1 MLALRVINEGCE
13 KMASNKVIF
22 ITSDVIYA
30 METVHSRG
38 TIKVLKEIRL
48 PIKQGVFANGLI
60 IDIPAF
66 TSYLKNIVSLNKTFA
81 RDVTVVVD
89 SSSIITK
96 KVDVP
101 EKIRGDMVHGIA
113 KKELAYAD
121 DLDLVFDTCLI
132 SEDSGTKAYCCALEK
147 KIVQQYNT
155 AFEDAGIQ
163 INRIDV
169 PLSTILNFTYTSD
182 DFKNMNYILNI
193 VEEDI
198 LYSVIFERG
207 NYIFS
212 TRDRIY
218 EQVGTE
224 DYNLFML
231 RKVDSLVSYFNN
243 NSTEAIDTL
252 KNIYFY
258 GIPNDTIKEINNLYY
273 SEGGSQVIPL
283 EINLIYDPKSRIDVS
298 VLGINEDAIREV
310 GYHNLPFYLFT
321 CGDKLGLNLLESIE
335 MGLGTRLTSKQKAV
349 VYGIPIGGAVIT
361 LLVLLFLGVRILLIN
376 NEMTELQNIMN
387 SEEYIKSYNA
397 AVGTFKLSNDLN
409 VKYKNLTTFENE
421 IYCEKVRTDI
431 VEQIINCV
439 PFNVYIS
446 QLSYTTK
453 ENCIMISGYSDSEM
467 GPANFVKTL
476 KDLECF
482 ESIEYN
488 ARRISKG
495 YSFNLQLY
503 IGMGKAS
510 EEDENI
516 WQWGLS
522 GDMKETSSAA
532 RPDPVIEIT
541 ETTGNIW
548 ELQTPD
554 GIVYITSQEDVNN
567 IRTRFP
573 DIDFGTILQEGGFN

>member
-1 MLALRVINEGCE
+1 
-13 KMASNKVIF
+13 MASNKVIF
-22 ITSDVIYA
+22 IASDVIYA
-30 METVHSRG
+30 METTHTRG

-48 PIKQGVFANGLI
+48 PIKEGVFANGLI

-81 RDVTVVVD
+81 KDVTVVVD

-163 INRIDV
+163 INRVDV
-169 PLSTILNFTYTSD
+169 PLSTILNFTYISE

-198 LYSVIFERG
+198 LYSIVFERG

-243 NSTEAIDTL
+243 NSTEDIDTL
-252 KNIYFY
+252 RNIYFY
-258 GIPNDTIKEINNLYY
+258 GIPNETIKEINNLYY
-273 SEGGSQVIPL
+273 SDGNSQVIPL

-310 GYHNLPFYLFT
+310 SYNNLPFYLFT
-321 CGDKLGLNLLESIE
+321 CGDKVGLNLLESIE
-335 MGLGTRLTSKQKAV
+335 MGLGTRLTSKQKAI

-361 LLVLLFLGVRILLIN
+361 LFVILFFAIRVMLVN
-376 NEMTELQNIMN
+376 NQIEELQNIMA
-387 SEEYIKSYNA
+387 SEEYNKAYNA
-397 AVGTFKLSNDLN
+397 AVGTYKLSNDLN
-409 VKYKNLTTFENE
+409 IKHKNLTTFEKE
-421 IYCEKVRTDI
+421 IDCEKVRTDI
-431 VEQIINCV
+431 VQQVINCV

-453 ENCIMISGYSDSEM
+453 ENFIVLTGYSDSEM

-482 ESIEYN
+482 DKVEYN
-488 ARRISKG
+488 ARKISKG

-503 IGMGKAS
+503 IGIGDAS
-510 EEDENI
+510 KEDENI
-516 WQWGLS
+516 WQWDLTG
-522 GDMKETSSAA
+522 GQVETSSSV
-532 RPDPVIEIT
+532 RPDPVIEIQAN
-541 ETTGNIW
+541 TGNIW

-567 IRTRFP
+567 IRSRFP
-573 DIDFGTILQEGGFN
+573 DIDFGTILTEGGFN

>member
-1 MLALRVINEGCE
+1 
-13 KMASNKVIF
+13 MASNKVIF

-66 TSYLKNIVSLNKTFA
+66 TSYLKNIISLNKTFA
-81 RDVTVVVD
+81 KDVTVVVD

-101 EKIRGDMVHGIA
+101 EKIRGDMVQGIA
-113 KKELAYAD
+113 KKELSYAD

-169 PLSTILNFTYTSD
+169 PLSTILNFTYISD

-198 LYSVIFERG
+198 LYSIVFERG

-243 NSTEAIDTL
+243 NSTEDIDTL

-258 GIPNDTIKEINNLYY
+258 GIPNETIKEINNLYY
-273 SEGGSQVIPL
+273 SDGNSQVIPL

-298 VLGINEDAIREV
+298 VLGINQEAIREV
-310 GYHNLPFYLFT
+310 GYNNLPFYLFT
-321 CGDKLGLNLLESIE
+321 CGDKVGLNLLESIE
-335 MGLGTRLTSKQKAV
+335 MGLGTRLTSKQKGI

-361 LLVLLFLGVRILLIN
+361 LLVLLYFGVRILLAN
-376 NEMTELQNIMN
+376 NEIEELQNIMA
-387 SEEYIKSYNA
+387 SEEYVKSYEA
-397 AVGTFKLSNDLN
+397 AVGTYKLSNDLN
-409 VKYKNLTTFENE
+409 VKHKNLTTFESE

-453 ENCIMISGYSDSEM
+453 ENFIIISGYSDSEM

-482 ESIEYN
+482 REVEYN
-488 ARRISKG
+488 SRRIANG
-495 YSFNLQLY
+495 YSFSLQLY
-503 IGMGKAS
+503 IGFGNAS
-510 EEDENI
+510 HEDDNI
-516 WQWGLS
+516 WNWDLTGN
-522 GDMKETSSAA
+522 MVETSPNA
-532 RPDPVIEIT
+532 RPDPVVEIQAN
-541 ETTGNIW
+541 TGNVW

-567 IRTRFP
+567 IRGRFP
-573 DIDFGTILQEGGFN
+573 DIDFGTILQEGGFY

>member
-1 MLALRVINEGCE
+1 
-13 KMASNKVIF
+13 MASNKVIF
-22 ITSDVIYA
+22 IASDVIYA
-30 METVHSRG
+30 METAHTRG

-48 PIKQGVFANGLI
+48 PIKEGVFANGLI

-81 RDVTVVVD
+81 KDVTVVVD

-163 INRIDV
+163 INRVDV
-169 PLSTILNFTYTSD
+169 PLSTILNFTYISE

-198 LYSVIFERG
+198 LYSIVFERG

-243 NSTEAIDTL
+243 NSTEDIDTL
-252 KNIYFY
+252 RNIYFY
-258 GIPNDTIKEINNLYY
+258 GIPNETIKEINNLYY
-273 SEGGSQVIPL
+273 SDGNSQVIPL

-310 GYHNLPFYLFT
+310 SYNNLPFYLFT
-321 CGDKLGLNLLESIE
+321 CGDKVGLNLLESIE
-335 MGLGTRLTSKQKAV
+335 MGLGTRLTSKQKAI

-361 LLVLLFLGVRILLIN
+361 LFIILFYLIRVMLVNGEINDLQTILA
-376 NEMTELQNIMN
+376 
-387 SEEYIKSYNA
+387 SEEYNKSYEA

-409 VKYKNLTTFENE
+409 VKHKNLTTFEEE

-431 VEQIINCV
+431 VQQVINCV

-453 ENCIMISGYSDSEM
+453 ENFILLSGYSDSEM

-476 KDLECF
+476 KNLECF
-482 ESIEYN
+482 DKIEYN
-488 ARRISKG
+488 SRRISKG

-503 IGMGKAS
+503 IGMGNAAKD
-510 EEDENI
+510 DENI
-516 WQWGLS
+516 WQWDLTG
-522 GDMKETSSAA
+522 GQVETSSSV
-532 RPDPVIEIT
+532 RPDPVIEIQAN
-541 ETTGNIW
+541 TGNIW

-567 IRTRFP
+567 IRSRFP
-573 DIDFGTILQEGGFN
+573 SIDFGTILEEGGFN